1 MKISFNSIFEAY
13 LRVSLKG
20 IHRSFLIL
28 KYFSPESVRV
38 FKQQWRNYIKPGFF
52 MNAGD
57 PYSNYD
63 LALQE
68 DRIKDLTSGIS
79 SDALFP
85 HTQINAMPGRI
96 LILKY
101 F

>member
-1 MKISFNSIFEAY
+1 
-13 LRVSLKG
+13 
-20 IHRSFLIL
+20 
-28 KYFSPESVRV
+28 
-38 FKQQWRNYIKPGFF
+38 